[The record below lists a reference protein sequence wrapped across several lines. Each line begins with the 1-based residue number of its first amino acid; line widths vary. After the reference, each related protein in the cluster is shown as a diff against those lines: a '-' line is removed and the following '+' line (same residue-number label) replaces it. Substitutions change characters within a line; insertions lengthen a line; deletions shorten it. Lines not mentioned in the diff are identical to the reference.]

1 MIKLNTLK
9 FVQKSILII
18 TIVLINSLEAKS
30 KDGTMWVFEKISQYE
45 IESNKLLI
53 ETEVNSC
60 VLLYS
65 EKNLIKIKMGKTSNT
80 IDNNFTNVKAL
91 EDDDFKIT
99 LANGDYLIITNKFEE
114 SINIFWYKEDIIIR
128 LHKPTNDIS
137 KIDCFK
143 AY

>member
-137 KIDCFK
+137 KIDCF
-143 AY
+143 

>member
-143 AY
+143 A